1 MHNIG
6 KCIYYQLFIG
16 ICEIIAK
23 KRANNAKG
31 SLLILHSH
39 RWIHYIHYPIAMG

>member
-23 KRANNAKG
+23 KRE
-31 SLLILHSH
+31 LLIQQFVNHSH